1 VQRAL
6 VTIAAC
12 SLAIAGCGGS
22 ASSGK
27 SDVAEAVSQFWT
39 AFLNGDAATACGM
52 LTPQLRAR
60 LDRGPDTCAEVV
72 RVTPAVIEYQKR
84 SELQRQFEE
93 KNWVV
98 TVEGPLALVS
108 LPDKPGSVKLMKQA
122 DGRWLISQLDSLR
135 P

>member
-1 VQRAL
+1 
-6 VTIAAC
+6 
-12 SLAIAGCGGS
+12 
-22 ASSGK
+22 
-27 SDVAEAVSQFWT
+27 
-39 AFLNGDAATACGM
+39 M